1 MKIKVYEVTFWDIL
15 AWIAFLWVM
24 IYFIL
29 KALNIFQ
36 SPQIAYILTI
46 LSIGYFVGKYIT
58 KLALDVSTLKKD
70 VGELKKDMGLVKRD
84 LTNLNHKVFPLK

>member
-1 MKIKVYEVTFWDIL
+1 MKIKEYEITFWDIL

-36 SPQIAYILTI
+36 SPQIADILTI

-58 KLALDVSTLKKD
+58 KLNFDV
-70 VGELKKDMGLVKRD
+70 VILKKDMAELKRD
-84 LTNLNHKVFPLK
+84 IMSVKKDLVNLNHKVFPIK